1 MFKTLKKLFDN
12 EYKELYRFS
21 KLADQIDALDEEMS
35 KLSDKKL
42 ASYTDKFKKRLEDG
56 ETLDD
61 ILVEAFA
68 VAREAAYRC
77 LGMKP
82 FYCQLLGGL
91 AIHYGNIAE
100 MKTGEGKTLTC
111 VLPAYL
117 NALTGKGVHI
127 VTVNEF
133 LSTRDSEWMG
143 SIFKFLGLTVGLN
156 LRELSF
162 KENLNM
168 TIIDANYNF
177 DKSQLIFRFLA
188 DERIDFRKLA
198 KDLASNLKTR
208 IELRQIGVRDKAKE
222 IGGIGPCGRILCC
235 SSFLTNFESVS
246 INMAK
251 NQGIA
256 LNPTKINGVCGRL
269 LCCLNYE
276 NEQYMEV
283 RKNIPDVG
291 KKVKINGKEGKVIS
305 SEPLAGKYKVFVD
318 NEIVQVDV
326 NDSKE

>member
-1 MFKTLKKLFDN
+1 MKIVGVKFNNNTKVYYFNSNGLDLKVNLTVIVN
-12 EYKELYRFS
+12 
-21 KLADQIDALDEEMS
+21 
-35 KLSDKKL
+35 
-42 ASYTDKFKKRLEDG
+42 TDKGLKFGKIVEIVDSKRENDAYPEVVRVATKKDFQQHLRNIQDEKKALEK
-56 ETLDD
+56 
-61 ILVEAFA
+61 
-68 VAREAAYRC
+68 C
-77 LGMKP
+77 
-82 FYCQLLGGL
+82 
-91 AIHYGNIAE
+91 
-100 MKTGEGKTLTC
+100 
-111 VLPAYL
+111 
-117 NALTGKGVHI
+117 
-127 VTVNEF
+127 
-133 LSTRDSEWMG
+133 
-143 SIFKFLGLTVGLN
+143 
-156 LRELSF
+156 RELAL

-318 NEIVQVDV
+318 NEIEQVDV

>member
-1 MFKTLKKLFDN
+1 MKIVGVKFNNNTKVYYFNSNGLDLKVNLTVIVN
-12 EYKELYRFS
+12 
-21 KLADQIDALDEEMS
+21 
-35 KLSDKKL
+35 
-42 ASYTDKFKKRLEDG
+42 TDKGLKFGKIVEIVDSKRENDAYPEVVRVATKKDFQQHLRNIQDEKKALEK
-56 ETLDD
+56 
-61 ILVEAFA
+61 
-68 VAREAAYRC
+68 C
-77 LGMKP
+77 
-82 FYCQLLGGL
+82 
-91 AIHYGNIAE
+91 
-100 MKTGEGKTLTC
+100 
-111 VLPAYL
+111 
-117 NALTGKGVHI
+117 
-127 VTVNEF
+127 
-133 LSTRDSEWMG
+133 
-143 SIFKFLGLTVGLN
+143 
-156 LRELSF
+156 RELSF

-188 DERIDFRKLA
+188 DERIDFRK
-198 KDLASNLKTR
+198 
-208 IELRQIGVRDKAKE
+208 IGVRDKAKE

>member
-1 MFKTLKKLFDN
+1 MKIVGVKFNNNTKVYYFNSNGLDLKVNLTVIVN
-12 EYKELYRFS
+12 
-21 KLADQIDALDEEMS
+21 
-35 KLSDKKL
+35 
-42 ASYTDKFKKRLEDG
+42 TDKGLKFGKIVEIVDSKRENDAYPEVVRVATKKDFQQHLRNIQDEKKALEK
-56 ETLDD
+56 
-61 ILVEAFA
+61 
-68 VAREAAYRC
+68 C
-77 LGMKP
+77 
-82 FYCQLLGGL
+82 
-91 AIHYGNIAE
+91 
-100 MKTGEGKTLTC
+100 
-111 VLPAYL
+111 
-117 NALTGKGVHI
+117 
-127 VTVNEF
+127 
-133 LSTRDSEWMG
+133 
-143 SIFKFLGLTVGLN
+143 
-156 LRELSF
+156 RELAL

-222 IGGIGPCGRILCC
+222 IGG
-235 SSFLTNFESVS
+235 

>member
-1 MFKTLKKLFDN
+1 MKIVGVKFNNNTKVYYFNSNGLDLKVNLTVIVN
-12 EYKELYRFS
+12 
-21 KLADQIDALDEEMS
+21 
-35 KLSDKKL
+35 
-42 ASYTDKFKKRLEDG
+42 TDKGLKFGKIVEIVDSKRENDAYPEVVRVATKKDFQQHLRNIQDEKKALEK
-56 ETLDD
+56 
-61 ILVEAFA
+61 
-68 VAREAAYRC
+68 C
-77 LGMKP
+77 
-82 FYCQLLGGL
+82 
-91 AIHYGNIAE
+91 
-100 MKTGEGKTLTC
+100 
-111 VLPAYL
+111 
-117 NALTGKGVHI
+117 
-127 VTVNEF
+127 
-133 LSTRDSEWMG
+133 
-143 SIFKFLGLTVGLN
+143 
-156 LRELSF
+156 RELSF

-318 NEIVQVDV
+318 NEIGQVDV

>member
-1 MFKTLKKLFDN
+1 MKIVGVKFNNNTKVYYFNSNGLDLKVNLTVIVN
-12 EYKELYRFS
+12 
-21 KLADQIDALDEEMS
+21 
-35 KLSDKKL
+35 
-42 ASYTDKFKKRLEDG
+42 TDKGLKFGKIVEIVDSKRENDAYPEVVRVATKKDFQQHLRNIQDEKKALEK
-56 ETLDD
+56 
-61 ILVEAFA
+61 
-68 VAREAAYRC
+68 C
-77 LGMKP
+77 
-82 FYCQLLGGL
+82 
-91 AIHYGNIAE
+91 
-100 MKTGEGKTLTC
+100 
-111 VLPAYL
+111 
-117 NALTGKGVHI
+117 
-127 VTVNEF
+127 
-133 LSTRDSEWMG
+133 
-143 SIFKFLGLTVGLN
+143 
-156 LRELSF
+156 RELSF

-305 SEPLAGKYKVFVD
+305 SEPLSGKYKVFVD

>member
-1 MFKTLKKLFDN
+1 MKIVGVKFNNNTKVYYFNSNGLDLKVNLTVIVN
-12 EYKELYRFS
+12 
-21 KLADQIDALDEEMS
+21 
-35 KLSDKKL
+35 
-42 ASYTDKFKKRLEDG
+42 TDKGLKFGKIVEIVDSKRENDAYPEVVRVATKKDFQQHLRNIQDEKKALEK
-56 ETLDD
+56 
-61 ILVEAFA
+61 
-68 VAREAAYRC
+68 C
-77 LGMKP
+77 
-82 FYCQLLGGL
+82 
-91 AIHYGNIAE
+91 
-100 MKTGEGKTLTC
+100 
-111 VLPAYL
+111 
-117 NALTGKGVHI
+117 
-127 VTVNEF
+127 
-133 LSTRDSEWMG
+133 
-143 SIFKFLGLTVGLN
+143 
-156 LRELSF
+156 RELSF

-318 NEIVQVDV
+318 NVIVQVDV